1 MKQIFQHLVQ
11 PEIYC
16 KQRKNTLVARY
27 GENQSKFVQT
37 SKISDLSNQKSENKS
52 DVIICRG

>member
-16 KQRKNTLVARY
+16 KQRKNTLVARD
-27 GENQSKFVQT
+27 GENQSKFLQT
-37 SKISDLSNQKSENKS
+37 SKISDQKSENKS